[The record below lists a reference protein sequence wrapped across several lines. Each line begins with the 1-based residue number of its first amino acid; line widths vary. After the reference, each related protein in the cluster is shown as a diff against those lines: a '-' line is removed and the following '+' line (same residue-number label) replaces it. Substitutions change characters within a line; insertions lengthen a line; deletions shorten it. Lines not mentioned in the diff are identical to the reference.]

1 MPGAL
6 VHALAAPLHD
16 LRTLVGPGWVATDP
30 PVAALSSVRSALT
43 DLAAAA
49 EASWARVSDGWAGT
63 ASDAAG
69 EFSAVTAATARAL
82 ADRAGMLSGVA
93 REAGTAVARAQARL
107 DAVIEAFEQR
117 AAALEPRLDEPGVA
131 EELAAEAQRALR
143 EALAVI
149 EELRAELDGH
159 AGTVTSAP
167 VAVPAGFSGAVPAM
181 RASGFSGLGPNLG
194 SGSPSAF
201 APAFSAPEAAPG
213 GLLDTPDAAM
223 FGDGVAVRLPDGSTT
238 MAPNAVA
245 ASAVRHALTQLGV
258 PYHWGGTTPGVGLD
272 CSGLTQWAYREAG
285 LNIPRLAQE
294 QDIGAAVAA
303 NALRPGDL
311 AVWDG
316 HVAMIVG
323 PNTMIEA
330 GDPVQLSPIRTTNAG
345 QGFQGFWRPTA

>member
-131 EELAAEAQRALR
+131 EELVAEAQRALR

-245 ASAVRHALTQLGV
+245 ASAVRHALTQLRDRKSV
-258 PYHWGGTTPGVGLD
+258 V
-272 CSGLTQWAYREAG
+272 
-285 LNIPRLAQE
+285 
-294 QDIGAAVAA
+294 
-303 NALRPGDL
+303 
-311 AVWDG
+311 
-316 HVAMIVG
+316 
-323 PNTMIEA
+323 
-330 GDPVQLSPIRTTNAG
+330 
-345 QGFQGFWRPTA
+345 